1 MFIVNERKKNKITK
15 VTKLLQKS
23 RDKTNPFS
31 MKPSDNII
39 ITYGR
44 PTLWWPLEWERRPTT
59 KRPGSRPGLA
69 VVARSDWLQGHA
81 METAKMRRERR
92 RGRAESVEWRD
103 A

>member
-1 MFIVNERKKNKITK
+1 MLAVHNHSPCSVQSVFSYLEIPFQLFIHLSTFIYSKFISVFIVNERKKNKITK

-44 PTLWWPLEWERRPTT
+44 PTL
-59 KRPGSRPGLA
+59 
-69 VVARSDWLQGHA
+69 
-81 METAKMRRERR
+81 
-92 RGRAESVEWRD
+92 
-103 A
+103 